1 MTGLICLP
9 RALCGSAATAPP
21 SMPSA
26 RARESALRRAS
37 TRACAISSPAAPISA
52 DRGGS
57 MQGPLEVL
65 PAAAPVVQRPLEALL
80 AARPVVILDG
90 ALATELTRRGADL
103 LDPLWSAK
111 TLVEQPGLIRAVH
124 LDYFQA
130 GADVAT
136 TATYQATFEGFQRRG
151 MDRHAAAQLM
161 RSAVR
166 LAMEAREEFWA
177 VPANRE
183 GRLRPLVA
191 ASIGPFGAML
201 ADGSEYRGH
210 YALSDDRLR
219 DFHRP
224 RLEVLARSGA
234 DLLAFETI
242 PCLREALILARLLE
256 EFPSMSA
263 WISFS
268 CQDGS
273 RNCEGEDIG
282 ACAATLQPYS
292 QIAAIGMNCTRPEF
306 VESLLRRMRRATG
319 KPLLAYPNSG
329 ENYDATA
336 KVWRGKPELGAVAG
350 RGRSWDEAGA
360 PIMGG
365 G

>member
-1 MTGLICLP
+1 
-9 RALCGSAATAPP
+9 
-21 SMPSA
+21 
-26 RARESALRRAS
+26 
-37 TRACAISSPAAPISA
+37 
-52 DRGGS
+52 
-57 MQGPLEVL
+57 MQSPLEVL

-103 LDPLWSAK
+103 FDPLWSAK
-111 TLVEQPGLIRAVH
+111 TLIEQPGLIRAVH
-124 LDYFQA
+124 LDYFKA

-136 TATYQATFEGFQRRG
+136 TATYQATFEAFQRRG
-151 MDRHAAAQLM
+151 MDREAAAQLM
-161 RSAVR
+161 RGAVR

-191 ASIGPFGAML
+191 ASIGPYGAML

-210 YALSDDRLR
+210 YALSDDQLR

-224 RLEVLARSGA
+224 RFEVLAGSGA

-282 ACAATLQPYS
+282 ACASALQPYS
-292 QIAAIGMNCTRPEF
+292 QIAAIGMNCTGPEF
-306 VESLLRRMRRATG
+306 VESLLRRMRDHTG

-329 ENYDATA
+329 EHYDATA
-336 KVWRGKPELGAVAG
+336 KVWRGNPHLRAFADQS
-350 RGRSWDEAGA
+350 RSWYDAGA
-360 PIMGG
+360 RVLGG
-365 G
+365 CCRTTPQDIKAIYAAYGAGHLNP